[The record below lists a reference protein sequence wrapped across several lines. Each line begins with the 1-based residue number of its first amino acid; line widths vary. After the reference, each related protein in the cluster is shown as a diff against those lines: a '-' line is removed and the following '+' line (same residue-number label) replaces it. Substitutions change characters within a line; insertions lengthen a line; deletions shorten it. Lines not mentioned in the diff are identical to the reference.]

1 MNFTKPILN
10 PLLLESGR
18 NPKAKIRFL
27 IHQSATLGSGF
38 WLYLYFFK
46 GKK

>member
-1 MNFTKPILN
+1 MNFIKPILN

-27 IHQSATLGSGF
+27 IHQSASFGVGLLALS
-38 WLYLYFFK
+38 LFF
-46 GKK
+46 